1 MSDNTTIA
9 TVAAQPEPIKP
20 GTAAGL
26 SIGKDMLIIVTGLIA
41 IWTNFSRGGLT
52 EAYAWVNSIDGLPF
66 LSLVGVIAI
75 MAWGSVRR
83 WLNRKL
89 SKDQREIIQTIAN
102 APPHE
107 AAETVAALRDA
118 TPAATPIPV
127 TETKP

>member
-26 SIGKDMLIIVTGLIA
+26 SIGKDALIVVAGIST
-41 IWTNFSRGGLT
+41 IWTCFSRGGLT
-52 EAYAWVNSIDGLPF
+52 EVYNWLNSIQGAPF
-66 LSLVGVIAI
+66 LSLAALGALV
-75 MAWGSVRR
+75 AWGAVRK
-83 WLNRKL
+83 WINRKVAQQQHAVI
-89 SKDQREIIQTIAN
+89 DTIAN
-102 APPHE
+102 APPQQ

-118 TPAATPIPV
+118 SPAATPIPV